1 LGLKLLPFASLSFQD
16 GFSLWYDILR
26 RVFPRKM
33 RVLEFKAK
41 GKTTQY
47 AAVDEAIR
55 TAQFVRNK
63 SIRFW
68 MDNRGVG
75 QKELYRL
82 SKTLRE
88 EFPFVKALNSSACQA
103 SIERAYS
110 SIARFY
116 ENCKKSIPG
125 KKGYPKFQKNC
136 RSIEYKTSGWKL
148 SETRKQIT
156 FTDKK
161 GIGKLKLKGTWDL
174 NFYQLDQIKRVRLV
188 RRADGYYVQFLI
200 STENK
205 VETQPTGKT
214 IGLDVGIKEF
224 YTDSN
229 GHAEPNPKFYRTG
242 EKRLKFRQRRVS
254 RKNKGSANRKK
265 AINRLGRVHLKI
277 SRQREEHAKRLARR
291 VIQSNDLVA
300 YEDLRI
306 KNLVKNHCLA
316 KSINDAGWY
325 QFRKWLEYFGV
336 KNGRVTVAV
345 NPAYTSQECSKC
357 GTVVKKSLSM
367 RTHVCQCG
375 FVLDRDWNAAI
386 NILTLALSTTGHVG
400 TWINHPSASG
410 DSTSTLIG
418 AILSGQVGSKNEES
432 SCL

>member
-1 LGLKLLPFASLSFQD
+1 M
-16 GFSLWYDILR
+16 I
-26 RVFPRKM
+26 
-33 RVLEFKAK
+33 VLEFKAK

-47 AAVDEAIR
+47 SAIDEAIR
-55 TAQFVRNK
+55 TTQFVRNRA
-63 SIRFW
+63 IRHW

-75 QKELYRL
+75 QKELYRKAK
-82 SKTLRE
+82 SLRE

-103 SIERAYS
+103 AIERAYS
-110 SIARFY
+110 AIARFY
-116 ENCKKSIPG
+116 SNCKKSIPG
-125 KKGYPKFQKNC
+125 NKGYPKFQKNC
-136 RSIEYKTSGWKL
+136 RSVEYKTSGWSL

-161 GIGKLKLKGTWDL
+161 GIGRLKLKGTWDL
-174 NFYQLDQIKRVRLV
+174 NFYQLEQIKRVRLV
-188 RRADGYYVQFLI
+188 RRADGYYVQFLV

-205 VETQPTGKT
+205 VGVQLTGNML
-214 IGLDVGIKEF
+214 GLDVGLSEF

-229 GHAEPNPKFYRTG
+229 GQSVPNPKFYRTG

-254 RKNKGSANRKK
+254 RRKKGSTNRRK

-277 SRQREEHAKRLARR
+277 SRQREEHAKRVARC

-325 QFRKWLEYFGV
+325 QFRKWLEHFGV
-336 KNGRVTVAV
+336 KFGKITVAV

-357 GTVVKKSLSM
+357 GAVVKKSLSV
-367 RTHVCQCG
+367 RTHACKCG

-386 NILTLALSTTGHVG
+386 NILKLALSTTGHVG
-400 TWINHPSASG
+400 TWVYDRRWCSEVSSEQGSAVEDPNASG
-410 DSTSTLIG
+410 DSTSTLVG
-418 AILSGQVGSKNEES
+418 AILLGQAESANEES
-432 SCL
+432 SPL